1 MKVVYILGSLNR
13 GGMESLL
20 LDVARQHDA
29 APFDMVVL
37 HRKGGAYYDDY
48 YGCGV
53 DIRQIAFHK
62 GRLITYILSLSRF
75 FAEKDV
81 DVVHTQMAIDCIY
94 ARLALRLGRLFGI
107 IHKPIQLVT
116 TFHGFDMGEKGFN
129 RMRRKWA
136 IRMAD
141 KVCFVSQYE
150 REDYERRYDVGNKGY
165 VIYNGVDFSK
175 VAVKMERGKESER
188 ESESA
193 PIHPRLGMVGSFG
206 SGRSHIVVCKALK
219 ELRDRNIKIEFYFAG
234 AKRESEAAL
243 YDTCVDYCR
252 QNNLNNV
259 HFLGNCNDVYG
270 LLQQMDGFVYST
282 VHDTFGIA
290 VVEAMATGLPT
301 IVNDWVVMKEVT
313 RDGQWATLFK
323 TEDAEDCANKIQD
336 LIEHLSERKVTA
348 KEIAQQVRKV
358 YSIEKHIERLN
369 EIYAEVSRKGIVKN
383 E

>member
-37 HRKGGAYYDDY
+37 HRKGGAYYEDF

-53 DIRQIAFHK
+53 DIRQLSFHK
-62 GRLITYILSLSRF
+62 GRLITYLLSLSRF
-75 FAEKDV
+75 IAEQEV

-107 IHKPIQLVT
+107 IHKSIQLVT
-116 TFHGFDMGEKGFN
+116 TFHGFDMWEKGLN

-141 KVCFVSQYE
+141 KVCFVSQCE

-165 VIYNGVDFSK
+165 VIYNGVDFST
-175 VAVKMERGKESER
+175 VAEKRERGKESE
-188 ESESA
+188 SA
-193 PIHPRLGMVGSFG
+193 PIQPRLAMVGSFG

-243 YDTCVDYCR
+243 YDTCVEYCR

-259 HFLGNCNDVYG
+259 HFLGNCNNVYS

-290 VVEAMATGLPT
+290 VVEAIASGLPT

-336 LIEHLSERKVTA
+336 LIEHLSERKA
-348 KEIAQQVRKV
+348 KAQEIAQQVREA

-369 EIYAEVSRKGIVKN
+369 EIYGAVRLRGKE
-383 E
+383 